1 MRNACSYWDLPL
13 LIANLSRVW
22 VIVEISSLWICVSCV
37 EEITLMVKWFLLWLL
52 CPIGFSFFV
61 FVPLFF
67 RAGPCKCKSLQLSA
81 DESTGSEP
89 VFERSES
96 GIDGCRALWP
106 WMHCSVGHLASA
118 GGAAPRT
125 TLMNE
130 RETVRHERRDDTR
143 RLTAHCLLWC
153 PN

>member
-1 MRNACSYWDLPL
+1 MRNAWVHIEISLFWLQIWVEFESLLRSLLKPPLDLCFVWWRNNSDGKVIPFVTSLSYW
-13 LIANLSRVW
+13 IFLS
-22 VIVEISSLWICVSCV
+22 LYLFPC
-37 EEITLMVKWFLLWLL
+37 
-52 CPIGFSFFV
+52 
-61 FVPLFF
+61 FF
-67 RAGPCKCKSLQLSA
+67 RASPCKCKSLQLSA

-96 GIDGCRALWP
+96 GIDGCWALWP

-143 RLTAHCLLWC
+143 RLTALVS
-153 PN
+153 